1 MTIDYEMLVEEFS
14 KEMLKRLLEKREKY
28 GDSWLNVPMNQL
40 RRRVI
45 DEVTEWVTEAFKPD
59 YNKED
64 EMKELIDIANQCLL
78 LYYRL
83 KEVTE

>member
-1 MTIDYEMLVEEFS
+1 MTVNYEVLVKEFS

-28 GDSWLNVPMNQL
+28 GDSWLKVPIEQL

-45 DEVTEWVTEAFKPD
+45 DEVTEWVIEAFKPD